1 MVNKKKNQIYIK
13 MTRVLN
19 NMIKVFHWVENF
31 LLIYEPIVEILKSEL
46 PLLIEILIQ
55 YLG

>member
-1 MVNKKKNQIYIK
+1 